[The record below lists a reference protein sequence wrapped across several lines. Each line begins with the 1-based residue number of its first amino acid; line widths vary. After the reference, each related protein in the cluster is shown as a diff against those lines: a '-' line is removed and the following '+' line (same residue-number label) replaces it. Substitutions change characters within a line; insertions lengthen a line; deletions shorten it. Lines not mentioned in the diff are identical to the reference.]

1 MFKRTLKKIVYSLL
15 GILLTLVVVLVGFIL
30 YVEFSGNKLS
40 PLSVESLVQ
49 GGNSREKSRLTYDED
64 GNFIEFP
71 EGGSGSLS
79 YAEEGTAPVEAA
91 DTAESVPQDAS
102 SLSSPVEIPV
112 AASSDASSGLEYHF
126 IMDLGSNLFHYET
139 CDYVAN
145 ISDANYS
152 AKTATREQVVT
163 AGFEACSHCRP

>member
-1 MFKRTLKKIVYSLL
+1 MFKRTLKRIVYSLL
-15 GILLTLVVVLVGFIL
+15 GILLTFVVVLVGFIL
-30 YVEFSGNKLS
+30 YSEFSGNKLS

-49 GGNSREKSRLTYDED
+49 GRNGREQSRLAYDED

-71 EGGSGSLS
+71 DGGAEHLS
-79 YAEEGTAPVEAA
+79 YAEEGTTPA
-91 DTAESVPQDAS
+91 DTAEAVSQDAAS
-102 SLSSPVEIPV
+102 ITSPVEIPV
-112 AASSDASSGLEYHF
+112 AASSDASSDLEYHF
-126 IMDLGSNLFHYET
+126 VMDLGSNLFHYET